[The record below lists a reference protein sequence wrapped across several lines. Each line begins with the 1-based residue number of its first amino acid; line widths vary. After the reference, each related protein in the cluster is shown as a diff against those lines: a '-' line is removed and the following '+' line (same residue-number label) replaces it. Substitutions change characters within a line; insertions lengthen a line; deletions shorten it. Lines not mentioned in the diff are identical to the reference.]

1 MSRIPIVT
9 VTALALLLGGTTA
22 AAQDP
27 SGFIHGTVLTESDT
41 EYRGFMRWGRQEAFW
56 DDLFHSLKEDL
67 PYVDEIEDMDLG
79 EKEEDRGG
87 RFRLFNVRI
96 EWEDDGWGASRVFVA
111 RFGDIDRIEVRGDED
126 ATVVLR
132 SGESFD
138 VSGYSDDV
146 GRAIRMYDD
155 SLGEID
161 LEWDRIRTITFSAAL
176 RTADPGTERLYGT
189 VETESGVF
197 EGFVMW
203 DKEECTTRDLLDGES
218 EDGELSIEFGRI
230 ASIER
235 RGRSSSIVELR
246 DGRRLRLRGSN
257 DVDDD
262 NRGIMIEDERYGKVT
277 VEWDAFDRLELRGAP
292 GSGRGYDDYPQPQPL
307 FGTVITADEVRH
319 RGRVVF
325 DLDEAGTWEMLNGS
339 VRDVSFDIPFER
351 IRWMEPID
359 DGATLVGLRG
369 GHELELEDSQ
379 DVSDANDGLLIYD
392 ESDEPVYVRW
402 TDVRRIEFER

>member
-22 AAQDP
+22 GAQDP

-79 EKEEDRGG
+79 EKEEERGG
-87 RFRLFNVRI
+87 KFRLFNVRI

-111 RFGDIDRIEVRGDED
+111 RFGDIDRIEVTGDED

-161 LEWDRIRTITFSAAL
+161 LEWDRIRTITFSAAP
-176 RTADPGTERLYGT
+176 RTADPG
-189 VETESGVF
+189 S
-197 EGFVMW
+197 EGRKTCLNTKSAPW
-203 DKEECTTRDLLDGES
+203 K
-218 EDGELSIEFGRI
+218 
-230 ASIER
+230 
-235 RGRSSSIVELR
+235 SSPHSAACRARPCRNTSTIPAACALR
-246 DGRRLRLRGSN
+246 
-257 DVDDD
+257 
-262 NRGIMIEDERYGKVT
+262 
-277 VEWDAFDRLELRGAP
+277 P
-292 GSGRGYDDYPQPQPL
+292 GSG
-307 FGTVITADEVRH
+307 
-319 RGRVVF
+319 
-325 DLDEAGTWEMLNGS
+325 S
-339 VRDVSFDIPFER
+339 
-351 IRWMEPID
+351 
-359 DGATLVGLRG
+359 
-369 GHELELEDSQ
+369 
-379 DVSDANDGLLIYD
+379 
-392 ESDEPVYVRW
+392 
-402 TDVRRIEFER
+402 RRR